1 MFYEKS
7 ILKSFAK
14 FTGKHLRRSLFFNKV
29 TGFRSATLLKK
40 RLRHKFFTVHFVKFL
55 RTPFLTAF
63 EIGFLWL
70 VFIVLKN
77 LLIFTLE
84 LILLCLR
91 TKFTVATVYS
101 VTLTVYSVTLLPSLT
116 MLLPKTKPNAITTRA
131 IATPNYN
138 S

>member
-14 FTGKHLRRSLFFNKV
+14 FTGKHLRRSLCFNKV

-40 RLRHKFFTVHFVKFL
+40 RLRHKFFTVRFVKFL
-55 RTPFLTAF
+55 RTPFLTAS

-91 TKFTVATVYS
+91 TKFNSYYS
-101 VTLTVYSVTLLPSLT
+101 LLSYSYSLLSYSFSFFDNVI
-116 MLLPKTKPNAITTRA
+116 TKN
-131 IATPNYN
+131 
-138 S
+138 